1 MSLTADAAIS
11 LVRSDLLPKMAAER
25 EGLDRIDRWMR
36 WEHETPH
43 APRES
48 TKEYRELASRSAT
61 PYLRLVVSSV
71 VQSLYVDGYRT
82 SDATQEA
89 AAWEWW
95 QRNGMDRRQIAVHRS
110 AVGYGLAY
118 VTVLPGTDTFGERMP
133 IVRGVSPRR
142 MMAYYA
148 APADDDWPVYALRA
162 DPTKIDGQN
171 ALVLRLYDANEVHFL
186 TSSGDQ
192 VIYNGSAVHG
202 VGVCP
207 VVRYAPAM
215 DLEGRAGGEVEP
227 YISTAAR
234 IDQTSFDRLVV
245 QRFSSWVVRTI
256 AGLSLNETV
265 SATNE
270 TVPEAKLRLKVED
283 LLVAEDK
290 DTKFGSLPATP
301 LDGFIAAKDADIRD
315 LSAVSQTPPHH
326 LLGQI
331 ANLSADALTA
341 AETSHS
347 RKIEEQSTSL
357 GQSHEQM
364 LRLCARVAG
373 DTEGARDMTAQ
384 VRWRDTSGRSL
395 AQAADALGKLADM
408 LGVPVELLWEKIP
421 GWTQQ
426 DVERAKELAAA
437 GGGLT
442 QLLDQLV
449 NAQTPVDT
457 TAQPSP
463 V

>member
-1 MSLTADAAIS
+1 MSLSADAAIA
-11 LVRSDLLPKMAAER
+11 LVQKDLLPKMVADQA
-25 EGLDRIDRWMR
+25 GLDRIDQWMR
-36 WEHETPH
+36 WEHESPH
-43 APRES
+43 APRTS
-48 TKEYRELASRSAT
+48 TEEYRELASRAPT
-61 PYLRLVVSSV
+61 PWLRLVVSSV
-71 VQSLYVDGYRT
+71 VQSLYVDGYRS
-82 SDATQEA
+82 SDATEES

-95 QRNGMDRRQIAVHRS
+95 QRNGMDRRQIAVHRA

-118 VTVLPGTDTFGERMP
+118 ATVLPGTDSFGEAMP

-142 MMAYYA
+142 MMAYYSS
-148 APADDDWPVYALRA
+148 PADDDWPVYALRS
-162 DPTKIDGQN
+162 DPTMIDGQ
-171 ALVLRLYDANEVHFL
+171 ASKVLRLYDANEVHFL
-186 TSSGDQ
+186 TSSGDK
-192 VIYNGSAVHG
+192 VLYNGSAVHG
-202 VGVCP
+202 IGVCP
-207 VVRYAPAM
+207 VVRYSAAM
-215 DLEGRAGGEVEP
+215 DLEGRADGEVEP

-270 TVPEAKLRLKVED
+270 TTAQAKLRLKVED

-331 ANLSADALTA
+331 ANLSADALVA

-373 DTEGARDMTAQ
+373 DSAGARDMASQ

-408 LGVPVELLWEKIP
+408 LSVPVELLWEKIP

-426 DVERAKELAAA
+426 DVERAKELAAD
-437 GGGLT
+437 GGGLN
-442 QLLDQLV
+442 QLLGQLV
-449 NAQTPVDT
+449 GAQTPSEP
-457 TAQPSP
+457 APA
-463 V
+463 